1 MSMIHRLKL
10 LFDQSAWLLML
21 PASLLLYFTDPPMAT
36 TVAQWTLIALVLAGV
51 AIIVSR
57 VTFPQLDFDRL
68 LPLVYEGNNAAAV
81 VLAALV
87 LCVGMIYMSLV
98 LWARG

>member
-1 MSMIHRLKL
+1 MSMIRRLKS

-21 PASLLLYFTDPPMAT
+21 PASLTLFVIDPSMAK
-36 TVAQWTLIALVLAGV
+36 TVAQWTLVALVLAGV

-57 VTFPQLDFDRL
+57 ITFPQLVFDHL
-68 LPLVYEGNNAAAV
+68 LPQVYNGNRAAAI

-87 LCVGMIYMSLV
+87 LCVGLIFMSLV

>member
-1 MSMIHRLKL
+1 MSFLYRLKSL
-10 LFDQSAWLLML
+10 LDQSAWLLML
-21 PASLLLYFTDPPMAT
+21 PASLILYIIDPSMAQ

-57 VTFPQLDFDRL
+57 IVFPQLDFDVL
-68 LPLVYEGNNAAAV
+68 LPLVYAGNVAAGQ
-81 VLAALV
+81 VLSSLV
-87 LCVGMIYMSLV
+87 LCVGLVFLSLV

>member
-1 MSMIHRLKL
+1 MSMIHRLKSL
-10 LFDQSAWLLML
+10 LDQSAWLLML
-21 PASLLLYFTDPPMAT
+21 PASLILFLIDPSMAK

-57 VTFPQLDFDRL
+57 IAFPQLDFDDL
-68 LPLVYEGNNAAAV
+68 LPRVLQGNIAAAL

-87 LCVGMIYMSLV
+87 LCWGLIFLSLV

>member
-1 MSMIHRLKL
+1 MSFLYRLKSL
-10 LFDQSAWLLML
+10 LDQSAWLLML
-21 PASLLLYFTDPPMAT
+21 PASLILYIIDPSMAQ

-57 VTFPQLDFDRL
+57 IVFPQLDFDVL
-68 LPLVYEGNNAAAV
+68 LPLVYQGNAAAGQL
-81 VLAALV
+81 LASLV
-87 LCVGMIYMSLV
+87 LCVGLIFLSLV